1 MATTSCYQPY
11 LCRSCP
17 AQSNATLAE
26 DKLSLKS
33 PQSSVSVSLKSQ
45 FLSFISS
52 WNTYSTPWFP
62 SQRPKLT
69 RWKQGLAS
77 PHHFPELLVFLPGC
91 QLTSEYGS
99 PPCFTPTA
107 ARVNPFLTL
116 QVLKS
121 GEMYNYFFNKKH
133 FLAFILAKENLEITS
148 ECRLPNQAAAV
159 KKQVHISVS
168 WLFYSASLFV
178 KTWLMIFWTLPRPA
192 FLTVS
197 SEKFWWFTAR
207 KERTQACDAEPFSAV
222 SKPGLL
228 CVSAEPCRMDMACT
242 SPVPPV
248 LVQASPLPQGLHGCK
263 SKAQSCSS
271 KESMRIFAFGIF
283 METGSCPKH
292 IPRE

>member
-1 MATTSCYQPY
+1 MPAHLRIRQP
-11 LCRSCP
+11 
-17 AQSNATLAE
+17 
-26 DKLSLKS
+26 SLLY
-33 PQSSVSVSLKSQ
+33 PNCCKSQ
-45 FLSFISS
+45 SISH
-52 WNTYSTPWFP
+52 TPGFEIRGNV
-62 SQRPKLT
+62 Q
-69 RWKQGLAS
+69 
-77 PHHFPELLVFLPGC
+77 F
-91 QLTSEYGS
+91 
-99 PPCFTPTA
+99 
-107 ARVNPFLTL
+107 
-116 QVLKS
+116 
-121 GEMYNYFFNKKH
+121 FFNKKH
-133 FLAFILAKENLEITS
+133 FLAFILAKENLEITF
-148 ECRLPNQAAAV
+148 ECSYRLPNQAAAV

-168 WLFYSASLFV
+168 WLFSFSITVCQDL
-178 KTWLMIFWTLPRPA
+178 THDFWMLPRPA

-197 SEKFWWFTAR
+197 SEKFWWFTAW